1 MHPPRPETLS
11 DQDGNKKTSLALRAL
26 SPSFEVEEIALMRAL
41 SPSFE
46 VEVEEREKR
55 AKNNN
60 KNTGGRSSLGILAT
74 LLQAA
79 GVRMTGLIP
88 HGRERQI

>member
-11 DQDGNKKTSLALRAL
+11 DQDGNKKTSLAL
-26 SPSFEVEEIALMRAL
+26 RAL